1 MTAAAVE
8 LLHSTQCSCTV
19 ELLHSARCKLRGSGV
34 AHGSPVLPGL
44 LPGTEAPPDLSSLHA
59 HAQPPST
66 AHCPDRCSPGYSTR
80 PVAPTM
86 ASLQAHPTPPHNLSL
101 HALRCHI
108 SSAVRTSGG
117 SSQVFL
123 CVCVCARTYTCAH
136 ACDLT
141 GLWVPSGLRFQS
153 FGFSARICRL
163 SGTVCWSGVEVC
175 SSSPRGQSGVGLQS
189 APQPRCAQVLLR
201 PCPLGL
207 GWVCSGGPVYVCI
220 YT

>member
-1 MTAAAVE
+1 MSQLFAQNGHKNAELTWPLGGLATAAAVE

-123 CVCVCARTYTCAH
+123 PTR
-136 ACDLT
+136 LRLEFPRET
-141 GLWVPSGLRFQS
+141 GLIL
-153 FGFSARICRL
+153 
-163 SGTVCWSGVEVC
+163 
-175 SSSPRGQSGVGLQS
+175 
-189 APQPRCAQVLLR
+189 RCAMKVGN
-201 PCPLGL
+201 PF
-207 GWVCSGGPVYVCI
+207 
-220 YT
+220 